1 MQRSHVL
8 VVDDDETLRDLLSE
22 VLTMWG
28 YQVAAASTAG
38 EAFELLRTQL
48 FEVGL
53 LDIRMP
59 GMSGI
64 DLLREMKR
72 HDPSIE
78 VLMMTG
84 DPTVPTAVEAF
95 KLGAYD
101 YLMKPL
107 VLEEL
112 RHRLGHIV
120 ERRLLREEVHSLRSR
135 LGEQLR
141 VSDLVG
147 TSKRVAEVKDVIVKV
162 AATDSPVLIDGESG
176 TGKELVAAAIHRLSP
191 RASGPF
197 ITVNCGA
204 VPTDLME
211 SEFFGHVRGAFSGA
225 VADTLGLFRSAHGG
239 TIFLDEVAEL
249 PPPLQVKLLRALQ
262 EREVRPVGSTKTYS
276 VDTRVIAAT
285 NRQLEEAIK
294 DGKLRQDLFYRLNV
308 IRIVMPPLRERKDDV
323 PALVTHFLR
332 RFNQRFGREVQGI
345 APEAMAALLAYDF
358 PGNVRELEN
367 LVERA
372 YALGA
377 RDAITLAD
385 LPALV
390 SPVPP
395 IAPATPSPA
404 RTPLSGLQPN
414 TVPTLAEAERELI
427 LRALELHGNDRTQ
440 AARAL
445 GLSTRTLYRRLK
457 EYGVL

>member
-1 MQRSHVL
+1 
-8 VVDDDETLRDLLSE
+8 
-22 VLTMWG
+22 
-28 YQVAAASTAG
+28 
-38 EAFELLRTQL
+38 
-48 FEVGL
+48 
-53 LDIRMP
+53 
-59 GMSGI
+59 
-64 DLLREMKR
+64 
-72 HDPSIE
+72 
-78 VLMMTG
+78 
-84 DPTVPTAVEAF
+84 
-95 KLGAYD
+95 
-101 YLMKPL
+101 
-107 VLEEL
+107 
-112 RHRLGHIV
+112 
-120 ERRLLREEVHSLRSR
+120 
-135 LGEQLR
+135 
-141 VSDLVG
+141 
-147 TSKRVAEVKDVIVKV
+147 
-162 AATDSPVLIDGESG
+162 
-176 TGKELVAAAIHRLSP
+176 
-191 RASGPF
+191 
-197 ITVNCGA
+197 
-204 VPTDLME
+204 
-211 SEFFGHVRGAFSGA
+211 
-225 VADTLGLFRSAHGG
+225 
-239 TIFLDEVAEL
+239 
-249 PPPLQVKLLRALQ
+249 
-262 EREVRPVGSTKTYS
+262 
-276 VDTRVIAAT
+276 
-285 NRQLEEAIK
+285 
-294 DGKLRQDLFYRLNV
+294 
-308 IRIVMPPLRERKDDV
+308 MPPLRERKDDV